1 MTTVSSTTTDSNS
14 AIQKLMN
21 SSTSSSSS
29 SNSNSN
35 PTTASGIEDR
45 FLTLLVTQMQN
56 QDPLNPMDNAQL
68 TSQLAQINTV
78 KGIDSLNTTLTSLL
92 SAYNDALSMQSSA
105 LIGKSVLSAGD
116 SLELGS
122 SGAYG
127 GVKLAG
133 DADKVTVVISDSTGK
148 KVAQEDLGAQKA
160 GVVDFAWDGK
170 DSDGNQLATGSYTF
184 SVTAT
189 QGTTKVTAT
198 ALELGTV
205 SALVKGSSGFQ
216 LEIPGTGLVDFS
228 AVEQIY

>member
-1 MTTVSSTTTDSNS
+1 MTTVTTTTTQSNA
-14 AIQKLMN
+14 AIQKLMQ

-29 SNSNSN
+29 SSNTN

-45 FLTLLVTQMQN
+45 FLTMLVTQMQN
-56 QDPLNPMDNAQL
+56 QDPMNPMDNAQI
-68 TSQLAQINTV
+68 TSQLAQIDTV
-78 KGIDSLNTTLTSLL
+78 KGLDSLNTTLTALQS
-92 SAYNDALSMQSSA
+92 SYNDALSMQSSA
-105 LIGKSVLSAGD
+105 LIGKSVLSAGN
-116 SLELGS
+116 SLALTS

-133 DADKVTVVISDSTGK
+133 DADKVSVVISDSTGK

-170 DSDGNQLATGSYTF
+170 DSDGNQLATGNYTF
-184 SVTAT
+184 SVTASN
-189 QGTTKVTAT
+189 GGAAVTST
-198 ALELGTV
+198 ALGLGTV

-216 LEIPGTGLVDFS
+216 LEIPGSGLVDFS